1 MGDIFGRAIA
11 IGSTGCKLATLACCQ
26 RQGRYSDGEPTDGE
40 GGIGHLQRGSVAGHA
55 LELGRND
62 GIPFIE
68 GGRFTD
74 QVYGGYVA
82 VRTIPVDLT
91 GEILR

>member
-1 MGDIFGRAIA
+1 MGDILGRAIA

-26 RQGRYSDGEPTDGE
+26 RHGRYRDGEPTGIE
-40 GGIGHLQRGSVAGHA
+40 GGTGHLQRRSVAGHV

-68 GGRFTD
+68 GGRLTI
-74 QVYGGYVA
+74 QVDGGYVD